1 MKMAQILSLFFRA
14 LCKSLACVKLLSAQ
28 AALLGLLLG
37 LLSGRLLG
45 CQGWCCRLSRLAN
58 RA

>member
-28 AALLGLLLG
+28 AALLGLLP
-37 LLSGRLLG
+37 GRLLG
-45 CQGWCCRLSRLAN
+45 CRGWCCRLSRLADK
-58 RA
+58 A